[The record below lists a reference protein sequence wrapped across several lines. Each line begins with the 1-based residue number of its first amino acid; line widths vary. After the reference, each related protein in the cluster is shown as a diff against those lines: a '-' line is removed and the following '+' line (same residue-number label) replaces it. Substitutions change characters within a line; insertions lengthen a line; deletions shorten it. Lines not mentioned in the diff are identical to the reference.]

1 MNQQQFNQIKAA
13 VLYMLRFGEYQQALG
28 MLQGACAM
36 TNLQSTK
43 ANGLI
48 RDLDQLFKWVNL
60 AGECAIDRKFDDMQ
74 RQEWL
79 DTQASLEASV
89 RL

>member
-1 MNQQQFNQIKAA
+1 MNQQQFNQIKAM
-13 VLYMLRFGEYQQALG
+13 VLSMLRFGEYQQALG
-28 MLQGACAM
+28 MLQGACAV
-36 TNLQSTK
+36 TSLHVTY
-43 ANGLI
+43 ANGLDI
-48 RDLDQLFKWVNL
+48 DQLFKWVNL

-74 RQEWL
+74 RQEWH

>member
-1 MNQQQFNQIKAA
+1 MNESQFNAIKAM
-13 VLYMLRFGEYQQALG
+13 VLSMLRGGAIDQALG

-36 TNLQSTK
+36 TNLHVTY
-43 ANGLI
+43 ANGLDI
-48 RDLDQLFKWVNL
+48 DQLFKWVNL
-60 AGECAIDRKFDDMQ
+60 AGECAIDRQFDDMQ
-74 RQEWL
+74 RKEWH

>member
-1 MNQQQFNQIKAA
+1 MNQQQFNAIKAM
-13 VLYMLRFGEYQQALG
+13 VLSMLRFGEYQQALG

-36 TNLQSTK
+36 TSLQSTK
-43 ANGLI
+43 ANGLDI
-48 RDLDQLFKWVNL
+48 DQLFKWVDL
-60 AGECAIDRKFDDMQ
+60 AGIAAIDRRFDDMQ
-74 RQEWL
+74 RQEWH

>member
-1 MNQQQFNQIKAA
+1 MDQQQFNQIKAM
-13 VLYMLRFGEYQQALG
+13 VLSMLRFGEYQQALG

-43 ANGLI
+43 ANGLH

-74 RQEWL
+74 HQEWHE
-79 DTQASLEASV
+79 TQASLEASV

>member
-1 MNQQQFNQIKAA
+1 MNESQFNQIKAM
-13 VLYMLRFGEYQQALG
+13 VLSMLRVGEYQQALG

-43 ANGLI
+43 ANSLH
-48 RDLDQLFKWVNL
+48 RDLEQLFKWVNL

-74 RQEWL
+74 RQEWH
-79 DTQASLEASV
+79 DTQSSLESSV

>member
-1 MNQQQFNQIKAA
+1 MTTEQFNAIKAM
-13 VLYMLRFGEYQQALG
+13 VLYVLRFGEYQQALG

-48 RDLDQLFKWVNL
+48 RDLDQLFKWVSL

-74 RQEWL
+74 RQEWHN
-79 DTQASLEASV
+79 TQSSL
-89 RL
+89 

>member
-13 VLYMLRFGEYQQALG
+13 VLYMLRHGEYQQALG

-43 ANGLI
+43 ANGLH
-48 RDLDQLFKWVNL
+48 RDIDQLFKLVDL
-60 AGECAIDRKFDDMQ
+60 AGACAIDRKFDDMQ
-74 RQEWL
+74 RQEWHN
-79 DTQASLEASV
+79 TQSSL
-89 RL
+89 

>member
-1 MNQQQFNQIKAA
+1 MNESQFNAIKAM

-28 MLQGACAM
+28 VLQGACAM

-48 RDLDQLFKWVNL
+48 RDIDQLFRWVNL
-60 AGECAIDRKFDDMQ
+60 AGACAIDRKFDDMQ
-74 RQEWL
+74 RQEWH
-79 DTQASLEASV
+79 DTQSSL
-89 RL
+89 

>member
-1 MNQQQFNQIKAA
+1 MNQQQFNAIKAT
-13 VLYMLRFGEYQQALG
+13 VLYMLRFCEYQQALG
-28 MLQGACAM
+28 VLQGACAM

-48 RDLDQLFKWVNL
+48 RDLDQLFKLVNL

-74 RQEWL
+74 RQEWHE
-79 DTQASLEASV
+79 TQASLEASV

>member
-1 MNQQQFNQIKAA
+1 MNESQFNAIKAM
-13 VLYMLRFGEYQQALG
+13 VLSMLRNGEYQQALG
-28 MLQGACAM
+28 MLQGACAV
-36 TNLQSTK
+36 TNLQSTY
-43 ANGLI
+43 ANGLDI
-48 RDLDQLFKWVNL
+48 DQLFKWVNL

-74 RQEWL
+74 REEWH